1 MFFDIALSTL
11 LVLSALITAAVL
23 LTFPP
28 RPPRPPRARRQFH

>member
-1 MFFDIALSTL
+1 MFDIALSAL

-28 RPPRPPRARRQFH
+28 RPPRPPGDRRHLH